1 MGRVAPPRV
10 HWALGG
16 TVAVLALWNLIARP
30 VLPSGYHVDG
40 GLLVAAAV
48 VVLGVWGGLDVDGLG
63 LAPRRLPAG
72 VGYGAAATAVVTG
85 VVLLGVALP
94 ATRQLFHTARA
105 EVSLAEL
112 ILEMTLTIPLGTV
125 VVEELA
131 FRGTLLGLLCRLLPP
146 VRAALVC
153 STLFGLWHVYS
164 VVRATGG
171 SEVHVFAAAV
181 GTFLATAAAGIAFCW
196 LRMRSGSLLAP
207 AIAHLATNTVA
218 LVAAW
223 IVVH

>member
-1 MGRVAPPRV
+1 M
-10 HWALGG
+10 
-16 TVAVLALWNLIARP
+16 
-30 VLPSGYHVDG
+30 
-40 GLLVAAAV
+40 
-48 VVLGVWGGLDVDGLG
+48 
-63 LAPRRLPAG
+63 
-72 VGYGAAATAVVTG
+72 
-85 VVLLGVALP
+85 
-94 ATRQLFHTARA
+94 
-105 EVSLAEL
+105 
-112 ILEMTLTIPLGTV
+112 
-125 VVEELA
+125 
-131 FRGTLLGLLCRLLPP
+131 
-146 VRAALVC
+146 RAALVC